1 MPVIES
7 LLSLLWMLLCVV
19 AIAVMA
25 YLFTRYIAGR
35 GGLGRAG
42 ASGNRQLRVIGR
54 VSVGREQSV
63 VLVQAGEKFYLL
75 GVAASGVSVLE
86 RLTKEEAQEMCPA
99 VDQPPPPGFTEALG
113 EALRQRKQR
122 WKQNDR

>member
-1 MPVIES
+1 MPVSES

-19 AIAVMA
+19 AIAALA
-25 YLFTRYIAGR
+25 YLFTRYVAGR
-35 GGLGRAG
+35 GGMGRISAAG
-42 ASGNRQLRVIGR
+42 NGQLRVLAR

-63 VLVQAGEKFYLL
+63 VLVQAGEKFFLL

-86 RLTKEEAQEMCPA
+86 RLTKDEARQLCPA
-99 VDQPPPPGFTEALG
+99 VDQPPPPGFREAFG

-122 WKQNDR
+122 